1 MYLYS
6 VSHSFLTGCFYLKL
20 KKNGKL
26 SQSKNNCNMQVMLT
40 LSFSDNINRLIYFNI
55 KQNYLTPVE
64 TGQKFLVNWRDES
77 LS

>member
-1 MYLYS
+1 
-6 VSHSFLTGCFYLKL
+6 
-20 KKNGKL
+20 
-26 SQSKNNCNMQVMLT
+26 MLT

-77 LS
+77 LSWESLLQYSDKY